1 MSYTKLPS
9 IHRHFT
15 NTWLKSKSL
24 HTNFK
29 KGFKDP
35 IFLSTEHSLATQLE
49 SILQKPST
57 KLEQAKQLHAQFVV
71 SGINITNNGLLGGK
85 MLGMYVLCNSFVD
98 AKKLFYQLEFYYA
111 MPWNWMIR
119 GLVKL
124 GCFDFALLFY
134 FKMLG
139 CGVFPDKYT
148 FPPVI
153 KCCTGLNNVRLG
165 KVIQDMILEM
175 GFDLDMFVA
184 SSLIKLYADNGCI
197 EDARRFFDKMIDKDC
212 VLWNVMINGYV
223 QCGESDSAIK
233 LFKDMMSS
241 EAKPD
246 SVTFACV
253 LSISCS
259 EAMVEYGRQLHGL
272 VVRSGLDFVP
282 LVGNTLVTVY
292 SKGRQLGDARKLFD
306 MMPQIDLVVWNRMI
320 GGYVQNGFMDDASML
335 FNEMISAGIKP
346 DSITFTS
353 FLPSLAESSSLRQI
367 KEIHGYIVRH
377 GVILDVYLNSALI
390 DLYFKCR
397 DAVMACKM
405 FNLSTKFDI
414 VIYTAMISGYVLNG
428 MNKDALEIFRWLL
441 QKKMIPNALTF
452 SSILPACA
460 GLAAIKLGRELHGY
474 IIKNELEEKCPVGS
488 AIMNMYA
495 KCGRLDLALLIFG
508 RISIKDAIC
517 WNSIITSFSQDGKP
531 EEAIYLFRQ
540 MGMEGVKYDC
550 VTVSAALSAC
560 ANIPALHYGKEIH
573 GFMIKGAFESDLFD
587 MSALINMYAKCGKL
601 NIARLVFNLM
611 QEKNEVAWNSIIA
624 AYGYHGYLADSLA
637 LFHNMLEEGIQPD
650 HITFLT
656 ILSSCGHAGQVE
668 DGVHYFRCMT
678 EEYGIPAQMEHYAC
692 MADLFGRA
700 GHLDEAFEVITSLPF
715 PPAASVWGT
724 LLGACRVHGNVEL
737 AEVASRYL
745 LDLEPKNSGYY
756 LLLTH
761 VLADAGKW
769 RSVHKI
775 QHLMKERGVQKVPG
789 CSWIE
794 VNNTTCVFFAAD
806 GSHPESPQIYS
817 LLKSLLLE
825 LRKVG
830 YVPQAVACFGN
841 D

>member
-1 MSYTKLPS
+1 
-9 IHRHFT
+9 
-15 NTWLKSKSL
+15 
-24 HTNFK
+24 
-29 KGFKDP
+29 
-35 IFLSTEHSLATQLE
+35 
-49 SILQKPST
+49 
-57 KLEQAKQLHAQFVV
+57 
-71 SGINITNNGLLGGK
+71 
-85 MLGMYVLCNSFVD
+85 MYVLCNSFVD

-119 GLVKL
+119 GLVKM
-124 GCFDFALLFY
+124 GCFDFALSFY

-139 CGVFPDKYT
+139 CGVLPDKYT

-153 KCCTGLNNVRLG
+153 KCCTCLNNVRSG

-175 GFDLDMFVA
+175 GFNLDMYVA

-212 VLWNVMINGYV
+212 VSWNVMINGYV

-233 LFKDMMSS
+233 LFKYMMRS

-259 EAMVEYGRQLHGL
+259 EAMVQYGRQLHGL
-272 VVRSGLDFVP
+272 VVRSGLDFDP
-282 LVGNTLVTVY
+282 LVGNTLVSMY
-292 SKGRQLGDARKLFD
+292 SKGRQLGDARKFFD
-306 MMPQIDLVVWNRMI
+306 MMPQTDMVVWNRMI

-335 FNEMISAGIKP
+335 FNEMVSASVKP

-353 FLPSLAESSSLRQI
+353 FLPSLAESSSLRRA

-377 GVILDVYLNSALI
+377 GVILDIYLKNALI
-390 DLYFKCR
+390 VLYFKCR
-397 DAVMACKM
+397 DVVMACRI
-405 FNLSTKFDI
+405 FNLSTQIDI

-428 MNKDALEIFRWLL
+428 MNNDALEIFRRLL
-441 QKKMIPNALTF
+441 QKKMIPNALTYT
-452 SSILPACA
+452 SILPACA

-488 AIMNMYA
+488 AIMNFYA
-495 KCGRLDLALLIFG
+495 KCGRLDLAHLIFG
-508 RISIKDAIC
+508 RISQKDAIC
-517 WNSIITSFSQDGKP
+517 WNSIIASFSQDGKP
-531 EEAIYLFRQ
+531 EQAIYLFRQ
-540 MGMEGVKYDC
+540 MGIEGVEYDC

-587 MSALINMYAKCGKL
+587 MSALIDMYAKCGKL
-601 NIARLVFNLM
+601 SIARLVFNLM
-611 QEKNEVAWNSIIA
+611 QGKNEVAWNSIIA
-624 AYGYHGYLADSLA
+624 AYGYHGYLEDSLA
-637 LFHNMLEEGIQPD
+637 LFHNMVEEGIQPD

-656 ILSSCGHAGQVE
+656 ILSSCSHAGQVE

-700 GHLDEAFEVITSLPF
+700 GHLDEAFEVIKSMPF

-737 AEVASRYL
+737 AEVTSRYL
-745 LDLEPKNSGYY
+745 LDLESKNSGYY

-761 VLADAGKW
+761 VLADAGQW
-769 RSVHKI
+769 MSVHKI

-789 CSWIE
+789 CSWID
-794 VNNTTCVFFAAD
+794 VNNNTHMFFAAD
-806 GSHPESPQIYS
+806 GSHPEFPQICS

-830 YVPQAVACFGN
+830 YVPQAVEMIES
-841 D
+841 

>member
-1 MSYTKLPS
+1 
-9 IHRHFT
+9 
-15 NTWLKSKSL
+15 
-24 HTNFK
+24 
-29 KGFKDP
+29 
-35 IFLSTEHSLATQLE
+35 
-49 SILQKPST
+49 
-57 KLEQAKQLHAQFVV
+57 
-71 SGINITNNGLLGGK
+71 
-85 MLGMYVLCNSFVD
+85 
-98 AKKLFYQLEFYYA
+98 
-111 MPWNWMIR
+111 
-119 GLVKL
+119 
-124 GCFDFALLFY
+124 
-134 FKMLG
+134 
-139 CGVFPDKYT
+139 
-148 FPPVI
+148 
-153 KCCTGLNNVRLG
+153 
-165 KVIQDMILEM
+165 
-175 GFDLDMFVA
+175 
-184 SSLIKLYADNGCI
+184 
-197 EDARRFFDKMIDKDC
+197 
-212 VLWNVMINGYV
+212 
-223 QCGESDSAIK
+223 
-233 LFKDMMSS
+233 
-241 EAKPD
+241 
-246 SVTFACV
+246 
-253 LSISCS
+253 
-259 EAMVEYGRQLHGL
+259 
-272 VVRSGLDFVP
+272 
-282 LVGNTLVTVY
+282 
-292 SKGRQLGDARKLFD
+292 
-306 MMPQIDLVVWNRMI
+306 
-320 GGYVQNGFMDDASML
+320 
-335 FNEMISAGIKP
+335 
-346 DSITFTS
+346 
-353 FLPSLAESSSLRQI
+353 
-367 KEIHGYIVRH
+367 
-377 GVILDVYLNSALI
+377 
-390 DLYFKCR
+390 
-397 DAVMACKM
+397 M

-700 GHLDEAFEVITSLPF
+700 GHLDEAFEVITSMPF

>member
-1 MSYTKLPS
+1 
-9 IHRHFT
+9 
-15 NTWLKSKSL
+15 
-24 HTNFK
+24 
-29 KGFKDP
+29 
-35 IFLSTEHSLATQLE
+35 
-49 SILQKPST
+49 
-57 KLEQAKQLHAQFVV
+57 
-71 SGINITNNGLLGGK
+71 
-85 MLGMYVLCNSFVD
+85 
-98 AKKLFYQLEFYYA
+98 
-111 MPWNWMIR
+111 
-119 GLVKL
+119 
-124 GCFDFALLFY
+124 
-134 FKMLG
+134 MLG

-184 SSLIKLYADNGCI
+184 SSFIKLYADNGCI

-272 VVRSGLDFVP
+272 VVRSGLDFDP

-335 FNEMISAGIKP
+335 CNEMISAGIKP

-353 FLPSLAESSSLRQI
+353 FLPSLAESSSLRQV

-397 DAVMACKM
+397 DAVMACKI

-474 IIKNELEEKCPVGS
+474 ITKNELEEKCPVGS

-495 KCGRLDLALLIFG
+495 KCGRLDLAHLIFG
-508 RISIKDAIC
+508 RISEKDAIC

-531 EEAIYLFRQ
+531 EEAVYLFRQ
-540 MGMEGVKYDC
+540 MGMEG
-550 VTVSAALSAC
+550 
-560 ANIPALHYGKEIH
+560 
-573 GFMIKGAFESDLFD
+573 
-587 MSALINMYAKCGKL
+587 
-601 NIARLVFNLM
+601 
-611 QEKNEVAWNSIIA
+611 
-624 AYGYHGYLADSLA
+624 
-637 LFHNMLEEGIQPD
+637 
-650 HITFLT
+650 
-656 ILSSCGHAGQVE
+656 VE

-700 GHLDEAFEVITSLPF
+700 GHLDEAFEVIKSMPF

-745 LDLEPKNSGYY
+745 LDLEPKNSDIRAHYQLDQQFGDNSFDRKQDESRLPKIYPEQ
-756 LLLTH
+756 L
-761 VLADAGKW
+761 VLHSHGEHYAKF
-769 RSVHKI
+769 
-775 QHLMKERGVQKVPG
+775 GV
-789 CSWIE
+789 
-794 VNNTTCVFFAAD
+794 
-806 GSHPESPQIYS
+806 
-817 LLKSLLLE
+817 LLE
-825 LRKVG
+825 
-830 YVPQAVACFGN
+830 FGTEKTAHGEN
-841 D
+841 DDSS